1 MIPETSDEL
10 AAEQAVIDRAYDR
23 IEAMREQARRVA
35 EGMLDQGAGGT
46 HSARLERDVRIH
58 VTERRLAE
66 LRVGDAPLCFGRTD
80 HDDGERLYIG
90 RMAVSDDTNDAL
102 IVDWRAPAAEPFY
115 RATGRHP
122 MGLTRRRHFVLR
134 ARRLVGID
142 DELLNAELLG
152 ADHDDGS
159 LVLVGEG
166 ALLAALER
174 SRTGHMGDIV
184 ATIQSEQ
191 DEVIRAPLPGI
202 LVVEGGPGS
211 GKTAVALHRAA
222 YVLYTHRFPLE
233 RAGVLL
239 VGPNRIF
246 LRYIEDV
253 LPSLGE
259 HTVVFATP
267 SGLRPVTP
275 VGGLDSPAAARVK
288 GDARMVEVIA
298 RAVSQRQQALG
309 EPVEIPWGRHR
320 LTVSVHD
327 SARLVSRARR
337 RSSAHNERRTALE
350 RLLVRHLVNQ
360 LEARGTTVTDEAR
373 SDLQEGLRSDP
384 GFVAAVNVMWPAL
397 TPEGLLHRF
406 LASPELIARAGR
418 GLLDASECVA
428 LHRPASPTTAD
439 VAWTD
444 ADVALLDEATVSLG
458 ERPLPRV
465 RNNGADDDDRSYA
478 IERALDDAGAFD
490 PQMRADLR
498 RRLEAEAGGV
508 DAEVPDLATR
518 TFGHVLVDEAQDLS
532 PMQWRMLAR
541 RCPSGSMTIVGDLGQ
556 ATGPSAPADWEEV
569 VAQLPHRRQLRIA
582 TLTVNYRTPA
592 EVMDV
597 AARVLAEAA
606 PHIVAPMAVR
616 RAGVEPIFSET
627 DPADVV
633 VTTAQMARDEAAEV
647 GAGKVG
653 VLAPV
658 GLLGHLAAA
667 IGPDLART
675 GADVGVLDAQVGV
688 LAPEMA
694 KGLEFDSV
702 IVVEPARVV
711 AESPQGL
718 RALYVALTRTTRRLR
733 VVSSEPLPPA
743 LIASAGPAPAAA
755 PATTGDGDGSAPPD
769 DSARPRQP
777 QLWPSDP

>member
-1 MIPETSDEL
+1 VTAASTHDEL

-23 IEAMREQARRVA
+23 IEAMRDQARRVA
-35 EGMLDQGAGGT
+35 DGMLDQGAGGT

-66 LRVGDAPLCFGRTD
+66 LRVGDAALCFGRTD

-134 ARRLVGID
+134 GRRLVGID
-142 DELLNAELLG
+142 DELLDADLLG
-152 ADHDDGS
+152 ADHDDGG

-166 ALLAALER
+166 ALLGALER

-267 SGLRPVTP
+267 AGLRPGTR
-275 VGGLDSPAAARVK
+275 VGAVDSPQAARVK
-288 GDARMVEVIA
+288 GDARMVGVVA
-298 RAVSQRQQALG
+298 RAVAQRQQALG

-320 LTVSVHD
+320 LTVSVND

-337 RSSAHNERRTALE
+337 RSSAHNERRAALE
-350 RLLVRHLVNQ
+350 RLLVRHLVDQ
-360 LEARGTTVTDEAR
+360 LDARGTHVADEAR

-384 GFVAAVNVMWPAL
+384 AFMAAVNAMWPAL
-397 TPEGLLHRF
+397 TPEAFLHRF
-406 LASPELIARAGR
+406 LASPALIERAGR
-418 GLLDASECVA
+418 GLLDAGECAA
-428 LHRPASPTTAD
+428 LHRPAAPRTAAPRTAD

-444 ADVALLDEATVSLG
+444 ADVALLDEAAVVLG

-465 RNNGADDDDRSYA
+465 RTNGASDEGDSYA

-490 PQMRADLR
+490 PQLRVDLR
-498 RRLEAEAGGV
+498 RRLEAEAAEV
-508 DAEVPDLATR
+508 DADVPDLATR

-556 ATGPSAPADWEEV
+556 ATGPSAPASWDEV
-569 VAQLPHRRQLRIA
+569 VAQLPHRRELRVA

-597 AARVLAEAA
+597 AARVLAAAA
-606 PHIVAPMAVR
+606 PSIVPPVAVR
-616 RAGVEPIFSET
+616 RAGVDPVFSHV
-627 DPADVV
+627 DPDDVV
-633 VTTAQMARDEAAEV
+633 EAVAGTVTAEV
-647 GAGKVG
+647 HEVGSGKVG
-653 VLAPV
+653 VVAPAGLVGDLAE
-658 GLLGHLAAA
+658 A

-675 GADVGVLDAQVGV
+675 GADIGVLDARVAV

-694 KGLEFDSV
+694 KGLEFDAV
-702 IVVEPARVV
+702 VVVEPARVV

-718 RALYVALTRTTRRLR
+718 RALYVALTRTTRRLH
-733 VVSSEPLPPA
+733 VVHSEPLPPA
-743 LIASAGPAPAAA
+743 LATSVVGPD
-755 PATTGDGDGSAPPD
+755 ATGGRRLANDVTE
-769 DSARPRQP
+769 PRQG